1 MEKNNAKVYH
11 GPEFL
16 RKILVSLKRRPQIIP
31 QLVLIAAFLVYS
43 MNLTYISNT
52 TAKIQGQGMG
62 LCGFATMLFSI
73 LSLVCFGNAFP
84 YRKKP
89 HIPMLVLMFVM
100 IGIVLYCDIKYSGLI
115 VTALTRA
122 ENPITITKSTAYIA
136 YAYNVLQDHMM
147 VLGAAVVLIL
157 LEPVYGKLIRKINTN
172 VEVEDNGNLA
182 AIELDGDDD
191 AEKRRSGGKREK
203 SES

>member
-1 MEKNNAKVYH
+1 
-11 GPEFL
+11 
-16 RKILVSLKRRPQIIP
+16 
-31 QLVLIAAFLVYS
+31 
-43 MNLTYISNT
+43 
-52 TAKIQGQGMG
+52 MG

-89 HIPMLVLMFVM
+89 HIPMLALMFVM

-191 AEKRRSGGKREK
+191 TEKKRSGGKREAA
-203 SES
+203 EN

>member
-1 MEKNNAKVYH
+1 MENNNAKVYH

-16 RKILVSLKRRPQIIP
+16 RKILVTLKRRPQIIP
-31 QLVLIAAFLVYS
+31 QLVLIAAFLVYA

-52 TAKIQGQGMG
+52 TAKIQGAGMG

-100 IGIVLYCDIKYSGLI
+100 IGIVFYCDIKYSGLI
-115 VTALTRA
+115 TAALTRA
-122 ENPITITKSTAYIA
+122 DNPIKITKSTSYIA
-136 YAYNVLQDHMM
+136 FAYNVLQDHMM

-157 LEPVYGKLIRKINTN
+157 LEPFYGKLIRKINTN
-172 VEVEDNGNLA
+172 VEVEDNGNLG

-191 AEKRRSGGKREK
+191 AEKTRSGGKRKAAEN
-203 SES
+203 